1 MSTPPNSYGF
11 AKSQNWTRIGQT
23 LGFGAAG
30 GVLGFALSEVI
41 MDVDSS
47 EFQSLEEMRVQTGF
61 WFALILLGIG
71 AAIIAGNAF
80 LNRTPPA
87 TETILVGLAAV
98 LVGGFISG
106 YVAQLVY
113 ENMINWESDV
123 TQSDVRLPRAIG
135 WLIAGGLGGTAV
147 GLAFRSAKR
156 VQNGVM
162 GGSAGGFIGGL
173 LFDSFGTASTAR
185 LIGIVLVG
193 ALMGGLIGLIE
204 SARTSVWVSVVSG
217 ELRGRQFPVVDDVT
231 SVGRSR
237 SNRICLPGD
246 SGIAEKHLE
255 ICLDEAGAAFVCT
268 VGQVGHNNGV
278 AASGRLKHGDSLVVG
293 KTELKVEFRKE
304 AGNQAVSGPPQTQVQ
319 PVFENHFPQSPPPES
334 RPQPRPSPATAPR
347 PVIPVQRHD

>member
-1 MSTPPNSYGF
+1 M
-11 AKSQNWTRIGQT
+11 
-23 LGFGAAG
+23 GFGAAG
-30 GVLGFALSEVI
+30 GVLGYALSELI
-41 MDVDSS
+41 MDVDSDDL
-47 EFQSLEEMRVQTGF
+47 QTLEEMRVQTGF

-71 AAIIAGNAF
+71 AAIIAGSAL

-87 TETILVGLAAV
+87 TETILVGLAAI

-113 ENMINWESDV
+113 ENMVNWESEV
-123 TQSDVRLPRAIG
+123 TKSDIRLPRAIG
-135 WLIAGGLGGTAV
+135 WLIAGGLGGVAV

-204 SARTSVWVSVVSG
+204 SARTSVWICVVSG
-217 ELRGRQFPVVDDVT
+217 ELGGRQFPVVDDVS

-246 SGIAEKHLE
+246 SGIAEKHFE
-255 ICLDEAGAAFVCT
+255 IRLDDGGAAFVCM
-268 VGQVGHNNGV
+268 VGQVAHNSVV
-278 AASGRLKHGDSLVVG
+278 ATSGRLKHGDSLVVG
-293 KTELKVEFRKE
+293 RTELKVELRRDVANDSVHGPSQTGIQPILE
-304 AGNQAVSGPPQTQVQ
+304 IGLSQAPPSGPG
-319 PVFENHFPQSPPPES
+319 
-334 RPQPRPSPATAPR
+334 RQPRPAPSTAPR